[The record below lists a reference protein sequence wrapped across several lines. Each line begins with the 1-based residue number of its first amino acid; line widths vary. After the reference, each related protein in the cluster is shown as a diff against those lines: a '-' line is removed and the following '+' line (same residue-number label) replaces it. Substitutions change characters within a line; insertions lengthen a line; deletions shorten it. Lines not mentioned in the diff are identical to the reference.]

1 MRILEVC
8 AVDFTLYHFLVP
20 LIETM
25 SSRGH
30 EVVAVCTD
38 GPNAEAVRSR
48 GIRVESIPFARR
60 MVAIR
65 QHIQSYKMLC
75 KLLQNER
82 FDIVHVH
89 TPIAAALGRLAA
101 WRMHVPK
108 VVYTAHGF
116 YFHEQMPMPKW
127 LFFVVLEWLLGRI
140 TDVLFTQAEE
150 DAVTARRFRLCRG
163 GVIEA
168 IKNGVDPARFFP
180 SADLKTRLVKRKEH
194 NNSLDDCIIVI
205 VGRLVAEKGYIELF
219 VAMRE
224 VEAVLW
230 VVGERLSSDHAA
242 GIDHHIREIQS
253 DPKLANK
260 IRFLGQRTDVPE
272 LLRAADIF
280 VLPSHREGMPRS
292 ILEAMMSRLPVVATN
307 IRGSREEVIDRQT
320 GFLVTPRAPQELAR
334 ALKALTDDQHL
345 RLQMGETG
353 RKRALEYFDERRV
366 ISRQIEL
373 LGL

>member
-1 MRILEVC
+1 
-8 AVDFTLYHFLVP
+8 
-20 LIETM
+20 
-25 SSRGH
+25 
-30 EVVAVCTD
+30 
-38 GPNAEAVRSR
+38 
-48 GIRVESIPFARR
+48 
-60 MVAIR
+60 
-65 QHIQSYKMLC
+65 
-75 KLLQNER
+75 
-82 FDIVHVH
+82 
-89 TPIAAALGRLAA
+89 
-101 WRMHVPK
+101 
-108 VVYTAHGF
+108 
-116 YFHEQMPMPKW
+116 
-127 LFFVVLEWLLGRI
+127 
-140 TDVLFTQAEE
+140 
-150 DAVTARRFRLCRG
+150 
-163 GVIEA
+163 
-168 IKNGVDPARFFP
+168 
-180 SADLKTRLVKRKEH
+180 
-194 NNSLDDCIIVI
+194 
-205 VGRLVAEKGYIELF
+205 
-219 VAMRE
+219 MRE